1 MSIFRK
7 FKQIGDIP
15 SGELVMKLPEI
26 DFRMPYSKGRV
37 YINSKNNTGK
47 ITLAIKNIIPKE
59 TGEPKDET
67 DTYIRQFAEELN
79 NPPFQTALKKYL
91 AKHDY
96 PIFYSNATD
105 GTEIVSIPGMSN
117 KYQINDLEDYNIVVA
132 TYPIN
137 HFLNN
142 NKLYK
147 SHSIATGERKLISN
161 ESRLEEKISNL
172 AQKVSDIY
180 DIPAVR
186 DIIESQ
192 IGEQI
197 TFTKGWLCKRVEA
210 FDRFFS
216 QVDAEAEIRRKKYEG
231 KYIPDMFDS
240 LEAENRSFGI
250 TCSSLDNI
258 CRWR

>member
-1 MSIFRK
+1 MSIFQK
-7 FKQIGDIP
+7 FKQKEEIP
-15 SGELVMKLPEI
+15 SGEFVMRFPGI
-26 DFRMPYSKGRV
+26 DFRMVYDEGRV
-37 YINSKNNTGK
+37 YTNSKNDTGK
-47 ITLAIKNIIPKE
+47 ITLAVKDIIPKE

-117 KYQINDLEDYNIVVA
+117 KYQINDLDDYNIVVA

-147 SHSIATGERKLISN
+147 YHSIATGERKLISD

-180 DIPAVR
+180 DIPVVR

-197 TFTKGWLCKRVEA
+197 TFTKGWLPRWVEG

-216 QVDAEAEIRRKKYEG
+216 KVDAEAEIRRKKYEG
-231 KYIPDMFDS
+231 KYVPDMFDL
-240 LEAENRSFGI
+240 LEEGNKSFGV
-250 TCSSLDNI
+250 TCSSWDNI
-258 CRWR
+258 CKWR